1 MRILIYAPII
11 HMEADLGSLA
21 SDVAK
26 RGIASLGEEVWQKHM
41 ETVKSFWDSIAR
53 YFEKL
58 EVSGFKVYQDGMV
71 ADGEMGQ
78 KILEEGLK
86 SGSRN
91 FEIIL
96 KLIKRGAVLVK
107 TEDFALVKKERDRLV
122 KLTKARTRIGKLIAY
137 LKYRLIKNELLRK
150 RDEFIANRIN
160 GTLNQGETGIIF
172 IGAYHNIKKRLP
184 EDIQIKEI
192 KDVDKVGE
200 YQMLLPFYK
209 KNKER
214 FEELGR
220 YLVSKVESNSR

>member
-1 MRILIYAPII
+1 
-11 HMEADLGSLA
+11 MEADLGSLA

-58 EVSGFKVYQDGMV
+58 EVSNFKVYQDGMV

-122 KLTKARTRIGKLIAY
+122 KLTKAMTRIGKLIAY

-192 KDVDKVGE
+192 KDVDKVGK

-209 KNKER
+209 KNKEQ

>member
-1 MRILIYAPII
+1 
-11 HMEADLGSLA
+11 DLGSLA
-21 SDVAK
+21 KDIMK
-26 RGIASLGEEVWQKHM
+26 RGIADLGEEVWKEHIK
-41 ETVKSFWDSIAR
+41 TVEGFWGAIMKYFDSIN
-53 YFEKL
+53 
-58 EVSGFKVYQDGMV
+58 VSEMKIYQDGMV
-71 ADGEMGQ
+71 AEGEIGR
-78 KILEEGLK
+78 KIVEEGIK
-86 SGSRN
+86 SGSKN
-91 FEIIL
+91 YEIISSL
-96 KLIKRGAVLVK
+96 LQKGAILVK
-107 TEDFALVKKERDRLV
+107 TEDFALVKRERDYLV
-122 KLTKARTRIGKLIAY
+122 ELTKAMTRIGKLIAY

>member
-1 MRILIYAPII
+1 
-11 HMEADLGSLA
+11 MEADLGSLA

-41 ETVKSFWDSIAR
+41 ETVKSFWNSIAR

-58 EVSGFKVYQDGMV
+58 EVSNFKVYQDGMV

-107 TEDFALVKKERDRLV
+107 TEDFALVKKERDCLV
-122 KLTKARTRIGKLIAY
+122 KLTKAMTRIGKLIAY

-209 KNKER
+209 KNKEQ
-214 FEELGR
+214 FEELSR

>member
-1 MRILIYAPII
+1 
-11 HMEADLGSLA
+11 MEADLGSLA

-58 EVSGFKVYQDGMV
+58 EVSGFKVYQGGMV

>member
-1 MRILIYAPII
+1 
-11 HMEADLGSLA
+11 MEADLGSLA

-41 ETVKSFWDSIAR
+41 ETVKSFWDSLSR

-58 EVSGFKVYQDGMV
+58 EVSNFKVYQDGMV

-122 KLTKARTRIGKLIAY
+122 KLTKARTRIEKLIAY

-220 YLVSKVESNSR
+220 YLVSKVKSNSR

>member
-1 MRILIYAPII
+1 M
-11 HMEADLGSLA
+11 
-21 SDVAK
+21 
-26 RGIASLGEEVWQKHM
+26 
-41 ETVKSFWDSIAR
+41 
-53 YFEKL
+53 
-58 EVSGFKVYQDGMV
+58 
-71 ADGEMGQ
+71 
-78 KILEEGLK
+78 
-86 SGSRN
+86 
-91 FEIIL
+91 
-96 KLIKRGAVLVK
+96 
-107 TEDFALVKKERDRLV
+107 
-122 KLTKARTRIGKLIAY
+122 
-137 LKYRLIKNELLRK
+137 KYRLIKNELLRK

>member
-1 MRILIYAPII
+1 
-11 HMEADLGSLA
+11 MEADLGSLA

-58 EVSGFKVYQDGMV
+58 EVSNFKVYQDGMV

-122 KLTKARTRIGKLIAY
+122 KLTKAMTRIGKLIAY